1 LIFSLIIGLIL
12 SPSLGIAALY
22 SNSIM
27 LEPPSDE
34 LLTNAPMIELLF
46 NDTTSLVYGSISGL
60 IYAAIGGLWVGI
72 LGKIKTVEML
82 KWSWRE
88 AAKSFRRGL
97 IVALI
102 ISLFAGVLF
111 GMFTGLS
118 QGVFIGVLFG
128 LVMGLLFG
136 LVMGLIGGF
145 RGPEIQQSNV
155 PNQGIWKSAKN
166 ALLVGLSASLA
177 LGLSSGF
184 LFGMIYG
191 LTLGLVTGLFYMI
204 VGMLVGVLACGGLSC
219 FRHFILRFLLYRL
232 NYTPWNYA
240 RFLDNAA
247 NHLFMQKVGGGYI
260 FVHRMLMEHF
270 AKMELKQGQH

>member
-1 LIFSLIIGLIL
+1 LKG
-12 SPSLGIAALY
+12 
-22 SNSIM
+22 
-27 LEPPSDE
+27 
-34 LLTNAPMIELLF
+34 
-46 NDTTSLVYGSISGL
+46 LVYGSISGL
-60 IYAAIGGLWVGI
+60 IYSAIGGLWVGI

-102 ISLFAGVLF
+102 ISLFAGVL
-111 GMFTGLS
+111 L
-118 QGVFIGVLFG
+118 
-128 LVMGLLFG
+128 
-136 LVMGLIGGF
+136 
-145 RGPEIQQSNV
+145 
-155 PNQGIWKSAKN
+155 
-166 ALLVGLSASLA
+166 
-177 LGLSSGF
+177 
-184 LFGMIYG
+184 GMIYG

-247 NHLFMQKVGGGYI
+247 NHLFMQKVGGSYI

-270 AKMELKQGQH
+270 AKMELEQGQH